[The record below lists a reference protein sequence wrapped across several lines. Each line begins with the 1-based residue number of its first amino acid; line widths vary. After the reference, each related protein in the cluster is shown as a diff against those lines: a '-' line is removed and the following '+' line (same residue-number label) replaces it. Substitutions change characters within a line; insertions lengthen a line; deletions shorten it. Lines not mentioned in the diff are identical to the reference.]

1 MNKLI
6 FAILISVL
14 FFSCNSDQEIKVALK
29 QAKFQQEIINKL
41 PKYEKLKVILD
52 KNRDSLFRFR
62 DRQTQYPEEISF
74 YTYIF
79 HYDGME
85 FNESIDIKNM
95 PPFVYGQ
102 VDSVFRG
109 IGETSI
115 KGFVVFRNGTIRMII
130 NHNFD
135 EKTSTLS
142 GEYLVWNDKP
152 IEDDEEP
159 VVKKDST
166 LSNGWIYRIW
176 ARKEN

>member
-1 MNKLI
+1 MYKLI
-6 FAILISVL
+6 FALLISVFL
-14 FFSCNSDQEIKVALK
+14 FSCNSDQEINAVLK
-29 QAKFQQEIINKL
+29 QTKFQQQIINKL
-41 PKYEKLKVILD
+41 PRYEKLKIILD

-79 HYDGME
+79 HYKGME
-85 FNESIDIKNM
+85 FNEAIDIKNM
-95 PPFVYGQ
+95 PSFVYGQ
-102 VDSVFRG
+102 VDSVFRA
-109 IGETSI
+109 IGEPSI
-115 KGFVVFRNGTIRMII
+115 KGFDVFRNGTIRMIV

-135 EKTSTLS
+135 EKTNILS